1 MSREY
6 VFDHESFRMYSNHN
20 SAPGT
25 HKALLLKMLQ
35 PQAMILRPRRLGR
48 VVPLFSSIRPFSI
61 SGTLRVDSSPADQPK
76 LRDPSAAQAKDQP
89 KKLKIP
95 PVLLRLNNSNVDK
108 LRPRRIIDARSLAAS
123 KPGGLPANILRGPR
137 RLGVRNG
144 TPLRGR
150 KPSNAKPAQRAPR
163 RTRQRDSAG
172 DDENPSLTAE
182 LEDVYRELA
191 EKAKPT
197 PARYQ
202 PREPSLQSLSET
214 WPSLPT
220 DVTAT
225 TAGITEK
232 LSLLSERYPNGYVP
246 PYILGKLLIEGKY
259 VRFTSEA
266 ERVEA
271 LEAAKKFAQE
281 AADKLS
287 QEKGELVDPQV
298 VKFQNVKG
306 GERKALIESLAQ
318 GKYPTVETAQTDK
331 PPSVGVILRNLRN
344 NESYQA
350 PGKRAQFMAK
360 LETLLVSNRPVK
372 RA

>member
-1 MSREY
+1 
-6 VFDHESFRMYSNHN
+6 
-20 SAPGT
+20 
-25 HKALLLKMLQ
+25 MLQ
-35 PQAMILRPRRLGR
+35 PRAMILRLRRLR
-48 VVPLFSSIRPFSI
+48 QVVPEFSSVRQFSI
-61 SGTLRVDSSPADQPK
+61 SGTLRADSSPPDQPK
-76 LRDPSAAQAKDQP
+76 PRDPSAAQPKGQS
-89 KKLKIP
+89 KKLRIP
-95 PVLLRLNNSNVDK
+95 PVLLKLNNSNVDK

-137 RLGVRNG
+137 RLGARGG
-144 TPLRGR
+144 TSIRGR
-150 KPSNAKPAQRAPR
+150 KPSHAKLAPRAPR
-163 RTRQRDSAG
+163 RARQRDSAG
-172 DDENPSLTAE
+172 EDENPSLTAE

-191 EKAKPT
+191 EKTKPT
-197 PARYQ
+197 PTRYQ
-202 PREPSLQSLSET
+202 PQEPSLQSLSET

-220 DVTAT
+220 DITAM
-225 TAGITEK
+225 TAGIAEK

-246 PYILGKLLIEGKY
+246 PYILGKRLIEGKY

-287 QEKGELVDPQV
+287 QEKGELVDPQA
-298 VKFQNVKG
+298 VKFQCVKG
-306 GERKALIESLAQ
+306 GEHKTLIESLAQ
-318 GKYPTVETAQTDK
+318 GKYPTVETARTDK
-331 PPSVGVILRNLRN
+331 PPVVGDILRNLRN

-350 PGKRAQFMAK
+350 PGKRSQFMAK

>member
-1 MSREY
+1 
-6 VFDHESFRMYSNHN
+6 
-20 SAPGT
+20 
-25 HKALLLKMLQ
+25 MLQ
-35 PQAMILRPRRLGR
+35 SRTMTLRPRRLQ
-48 VVPLFSSIRPFSI
+48 VVPLFFSVRQFSL
-61 SGTLRVDSSPADQPK
+61 SGTLRADSPPSDQPK
-76 LRDPSAAQAKDQP
+76 SRDSSVAHPKDQH

-95 PVLLRLNNSNVDK
+95 PVLLKLNNSNVDK
-108 LRPRRIIDARSLAAS
+108 LRPRRIIDARALAAS

-137 RLGVRNG
+137 RLGARSG

-150 KPSNAKPAQRAPR
+150 KPSNAKPAPRTARRA
-163 RTRQRDSAG
+163 RQRDSAG
-172 DDENPSLTAE
+172 EDENPSLTAE
-182 LEDVYRELA
+182 LEGVYREFA
-191 EKAKPT
+191 EKTKPT
-197 PARYQ
+197 PTRYQ
-202 PREPSLQSLSET
+202 PQEPSLQNLSET

-225 TAGITEK
+225 TAGVTEK

-246 PYILGKLLIEGKY
+246 SYILGKRLIEGKY
-259 VRFTSEA
+259 VRFTSEV

-298 VKFQNVKG
+298 VEFQGLKGVEHKF
-306 GERKALIESLAQ
+306 LIESLAQ
-318 GKYPTVETAQTDK
+318 GKYPTVEMAQTDK
-331 PPSVGVILRNLRN
+331 PSVVGDILKNLRN

-350 PGKRAQFMAK
+350 PGKRSQFMAK